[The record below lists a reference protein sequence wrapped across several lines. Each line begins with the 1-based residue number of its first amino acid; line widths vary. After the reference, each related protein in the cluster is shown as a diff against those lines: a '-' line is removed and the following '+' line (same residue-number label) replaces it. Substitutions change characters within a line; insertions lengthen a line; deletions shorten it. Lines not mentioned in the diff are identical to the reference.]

1 MVRDESKKTAVDVG
15 AIMKNAL
22 DTQAS
27 DIHLVPGRPPVL
39 RLNGQLVAVPDA
51 PLLTPNDTQ
60 ALAQELTNDEQW
72 AKFEKTRE
80 LDLSTSRPGMGR
92 FRVNLYWQRGSV
104 ALALRLIPHEIPPFE
119 QLGVP
124 LILKKFAMN
133 DHGLVLVT
141 GPTGSGKSTTLAAM
155 LDHINENRTCHIVTI
170 EDPIEHLHQHKKSI
184 VNQREMHD
192 DTLSFHEA
200 LRHILRQDPNVILI
214 GEMRDLETIQTA
226 LTIAETG
233 HLVLATLHTG
243 DAPQALSRIIDA
255 YPPHQQTQA
264 RTQLSLVLICIMVQH
279 LIRKRDGSGRVL
291 AFELMVCTQAVSHLI
306 RAGEIQQ
313 VYSCM
318 QSGSAEGMSTLNAC
332 LLKLYNDN
340 QITREDMMHMSTR
353 PKEIIEVLGKG
364 RMQ

>member
-1 MVRDESKKTAVDVG
+1 MAENDLKDTATDIGVVMKK
-15 AIMKNAL
+15 AL
-22 DTQAS
+22 DLKAS
-27 DIHLVPGRPPVL
+27 DIHLMPGRPPIL
-39 RLNGQLVAVPDA
+39 RINGQLAPIPDA
-51 PLLTPNDTQ
+51 PVLTAQDTQ
-60 ALAQELTNDEQW
+60 SLAQRLTNEEQW
-72 AKFEKTRE
+72 TKFEKTRE
-80 LDLSTSRPGMGR
+80 LDLSSSHAGLGR

-104 ALALRLIPHEIPPFE
+104 AIALRIIPHEIPPFE

-124 LILKKFAMN
+124 LILKKFAMY

-170 EDPIEHLHQHKKSI
+170 EDPIEHLHRHKQSI

-200 LRHILRQDPNVILI
+200 LRHVLRQDPNVILI

-226 LTIAETG
+226 LTLAETG

-279 LIRKRDGSGRVL
+279 LMRKKDGSGRAL
-291 AFELMVCTQAVSHLI
+291 AFELMVATQAISHLI
-306 RAGEIQQ
+306 RSGEVQQ
-313 VYSCM
+313 IYSSM
-318 QSGSAEGMSTLNAC
+318 QSGSADGMSTLNAS
-332 LLKLYNDN
+332 LMRLFREN
-340 QITREDMMHMSTR
+340 QITREDMLHMSTR
-353 PKEIIEVLGKG
+353 PKEILELLGKG
-364 RMQ
+364 QL

>member
-1 MVRDESKKTAVDVG
+1 MTEKNPQTAAVDIADV
-15 AIMKNAL
+15 MRKAL
-22 DTQAS
+22 DSKAS
-27 DIHLVPGRPPVL
+27 DIHLMPGRPPML
-39 RLNGQLVAVPDA
+39 RINGQLIPI
-51 PLLTPNDTQ
+51 PESPSLTAQDTQ
-60 ALAQELTNDEQW
+60 AVAMRLSNDEQW

-80 LDLSTSRPGMGR
+80 LDLSSSHAGLGR
-92 FRVNLYWQRGSV
+92 FRVNLYWQRGTV
-104 ALALRLIPHEIPPFE
+104 AIALRLIPHDIPPFE

-124 LILKKFAMN
+124 VILKKFAMY

-170 EDPIEHLHQHKKSI
+170 EDPIEHLHRHKQSI

-200 LRHILRQDPNVILI
+200 LRHVLRQDPNVILI

-226 LTIAETG
+226 LTLAETG

-291 AFELMVCTQAVSHLI
+291 AYELMVATQAVAHLI
-306 RAGEIQQ
+306 RSGEIQQ
-313 VYSCM
+313 IYSTM
-318 QSGSAEGMSTLNAC
+318 QSGTAEGMSTLNAS
-332 LLKLYNDN
+332 LMRLYREG
-340 QITREDMMHMSTR
+340 QITREAMLHMSTR
-353 PKEIIEVLGKG
+353 PKEILELLGRG
-364 RMQ
+364 QL

>member
-1 MVRDESKKTAVDVG
+1 
-15 AIMKNAL
+15 
-22 DTQAS
+22 
-27 DIHLVPGRPPVL
+27 VL
-39 RLNGQLVAVPDA
+39 RLNGQLITVPDRP
-51 PLLTPNDTQ
+51 PLTADDTQ
-60 ALAQELTNDEQW
+60 ALAQDLTNDEQW

-80 LDLSTSRPGMGR
+80 LDLSTSRPGLGR

-104 ALALRLIPHEIPPFE
+104 AIALRLIPHDIPSFE

-124 LILKKFAMN
+124 AILKKFAMY

-155 LDHINENRTCHIVTI
+155 LDHINENKTCHIVTI
-170 EDPIEHLHQHKKSI
+170 EDPIEHLHRHKQSI

-200 LRHILRQDPNVILI
+200 LRHVLRQDPNVILI

-226 LTIAETG
+226 LTLAETG

-279 LIRKRDGSGRVL
+279 LIRKRDGTGRAL
-291 AFELMVCTQAVSHLI
+291 AFELMVATPAVANLI
-306 RAGEIQQ
+306 RSGETQQ
-313 VYSCM
+313 IYSTM
-318 QSGSAEGMSTLNAC
+318 QSGAKEGMSTLNAS
-332 LLKLYNDN
+332 LIRLFRDG
-340 QITREDMMHMSTR
+340 QITREDMIHMSTR
-353 PKEIIEVLGKG
+353 PKEILELLGKG
-364 RMQ
+364 QL

>member
-1 MVRDESKKTAVDVG
+1 M
-15 AIMKNAL
+15 MKDDSDKPTMDINVVMKQAL
-22 DTQAS
+22 DTKAS
-27 DIHLVPGRPPVL
+27 DIHLMPGRPPML
-39 RLNGQLVAVPDA
+39 RINGQLAPIPDTA
-51 PLLTPNDTQ
+51 TLTAQDTK
-60 ALAQELTNDEQW
+60 LVAQELANDEQW

-80 LDLSTSRPGMGR
+80 LDLSSSHAGLGR

-104 ALALRLIPHEIPPFE
+104 AIALRLIPTDIPSFE

-124 LILKKFAMN
+124 VILKKFAMY

-170 EDPIEHLHQHKKSI
+170 EDPIEHLHRHKLSV
-184 VNQREMHD
+184 VNQREMHE

-200 LRHILRQDPNVILI
+200 LRHVLRQDPNVILI

-243 DAPQALSRIIDA
+243 DAPQALGRIIDA
-255 YPPHQQTQA
+255 YPPHQQHQA

-279 LIRKRDGSGRVL
+279 LIRKRDGTGRVL
-291 AFELMVCTQAVSHLI
+291 AFELLVATPAIANLI
-306 RAGEIQQ
+306 RSGEVHQI
-313 VYSCM
+313 YSSM
-318 QSGSAEGMSTLNAC
+318 QSGASEGMSTLNAS
-332 LLKLYNDN
+332 LLKLYRDG
-340 QITREDMMHMSTR
+340 QITREDVIHMSTR
-353 PKEIIEVLGKG
+353 PKEVLEMLGKDKI
-364 RMQ
+364 

>member
-1 MVRDESKKTAVDVG
+1 MAQSDLKAATLNLDEVMKK
-15 AIMKNAL
+15 AL
-22 DTQAS
+22 DSKAS
-27 DIHLVPGRPPVL
+27 DIHIMPGRPPLL
-39 RLNGQLVAVPDA
+39 RINGQLTPIPDS
-51 PLLTPNDTQ
+51 PILTPQDTLM
-60 ALAQELTNDEQW
+60 LASGLTNDEQW

-80 LDLSTSRPGMGR
+80 LDLSSSHAGLGR
-92 FRVNLYWQRGSV
+92 FRVNLYWQRGTV
-104 ALALRLIPHEIPPFE
+104 AIALRLIPHEIPPFE

-124 LILKKFAMN
+124 VILKKFAMY

-170 EDPIEHLHQHKKSI
+170 EDPIEHLHRHKQSI

-200 LRHILRQDPNVILI
+200 LRHVLRQDPNVILI

-226 LTIAETG
+226 LTLAETG

-291 AFELMVCTQAVSHLI
+291 AYELMVATQAVAHLI
-306 RAGEIQQ
+306 RSGEIQQ
-313 VYSCM
+313 IYSTM
-318 QSGSAEGMSTLNAC
+318 QSGIAEGMSTLN
-332 LLKLYNDN
+332 
-340 QITREDMMHMSTR
+340 
-353 PKEIIEVLGKG
+353 
-364 RMQ
+364 

>member
-1 MVRDESKKTAVDVG
+1 MVKDDSKKTAVDIAAV
-15 AIMKNAL
+15 MKNAL
-22 DTQAS
+22 DTGAS
-27 DIHLVPGRPPVL
+27 DIHLMPGRPPML
-39 RLNGQLVAVPDA
+39 RINGQLTAIPDA
-51 PLLTPNDTQ
+51 PALSPQDTQ
-60 ALAQELTNDEQW
+60 TLAQELAKEEQW

-80 LDLSTSRPGMGR
+80 LDLSSSRSGLGR

-104 ALALRLIPHEIPPFE
+104 AIALRLIPHEIPTFE

-124 LILKKFAMN
+124 VILKKFAMF

-170 EDPIEHLHQHKKSI
+170 EDPIEHLHRHKQSI

-200 LRHILRQDPNVILI
+200 LRHVLRQDPNVILI

-226 LTIAETG
+226 LTLAETG

-255 YPPHQQTQA
+255 YPPHQQSQA

-279 LIRKRDGSGRVL
+279 LLRKRDGTGRVL
-291 AFELMVCTQAVSHLI
+291 AYELMVATQAVAHLI
-306 RAGEIQQ
+306 RSGEIQQ
-313 VYSCM
+313 IYSSM
-318 QSGSAEGMSTLNAC
+318 QSGIAEGMSTLNAS
-332 LLKLYNDN
+332 LMKLYRDG
-340 QITREDMMHMSTR
+340 QITREDMIHMSTR
-353 PKEIIEVLGKG
+353 PKEILELLGKG
-364 RMQ
+364 QL